1 MRAVT
6 AKWDG
11 ARVDLLRW
19 LFDLVVIVGYFATAL
34 VLGSWLMA
42 AAPFA
47 LAGIVIV
54 ATIVRVRLD
63 ES

>member
-1 MRAVT
+1 M
-6 AKWDG
+6 
-11 ARVDLLRW
+11 DLLRW
-19 LFDLVVIVGYFATAL
+19 LFDLVVIAGYFATAL
-34 VLGSWLMA
+34 VLGSWLVA

-54 ATIVRVRLD
+54 VTIVRVRLD

>member
-1 MRAVT
+1 VAV
-6 AKWDG
+6 
-11 ARVDLLRW
+11 LRW

-42 AAPFA
+42 ALPLV
-47 LAGIVIV
+47 LAGIAIV
-54 ATIVRVRLD
+54 VTIVWARLN